1 MGQGA
6 EDADAWAEAREGYNE
21 LRALMKGAGKPS
33 KAPSRASTMKTQY
46 DANRAAK
53 IGSKLSCPVC
63 RASFLKTTYHKVFCS
78 NQKTQRGSSSCKD
91 QYWNVATPER
101 KERTA
106 RVLDGEL

>member
-6 EDADAWAEAREGYNE
+6 EDADAAAEAREGYLE
-21 LRALMKGAGKPS
+21 VRALLFGATKRTR
-33 KAPSRASTMKTQY
+33 APSQASNMQATY

-53 IGSKLSCPVC
+53 VGSKLSCPVC
-63 RASFLKTTYHKVFCS
+63 GVSFLKTTYHKVFCS
-78 NQKTQRGSSSCKD
+78 NQKTHRGKSSCKD

-101 KERTA
+101 KTRTA